1 MAVMFVTLNQMRAGL
16 VSETQH
22 LLNSANYSDLS
33 SDQLDFADDLSKL
46 STLEISQ
53 IAKENAHVRAELD

>member
-22 LLNSANYSDLS
+22 LLNFANCSDLS

>member
-1 MAVMFVTLNQMRAGL
+1 MALNQMRAGL
-16 VSETQH
+16 VSETQY
-22 LLNSANYSDLS
+22 LLNFANCSDLS
-33 SDQLDFADDLSKL
+33 SEQLDFADELSKL